1 MAANGWRQLHATYV
15 RHANLISCPAG
26 KQALMAPSSLPSL
39 EYIRLI
45 ARIDAI
51 ENVLAGLYQ
60 KVNILLGVSPS
71 QFEKQVEELRRE
83 LRGLVPP
90 GLILLSQN
98 VASNHD

>member
-1 MAANGWRQLHATYV
+1 
-15 RHANLISCPAG
+15 
-26 KQALMAPSSLPSL
+26 MAPSSLPSL

-90 GLILLSQN
+90 GLTDPAVSDLVAGEIQQAHEALLQKLL
-98 VASNHD
+98 AGDERPK